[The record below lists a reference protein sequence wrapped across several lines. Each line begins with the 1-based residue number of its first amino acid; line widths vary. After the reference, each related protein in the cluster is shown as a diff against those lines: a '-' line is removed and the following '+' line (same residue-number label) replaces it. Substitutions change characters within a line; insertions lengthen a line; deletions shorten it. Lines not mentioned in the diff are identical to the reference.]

1 MIIFEKR
8 INHIPMKTLNR
19 ILCCMAALVCVSLSA
34 QTISGYADGL
44 PRSTP
49 EAEGIPSETIADF
62 FKALDEGGYEVHGL
76 MILRHDKVVAE
87 HWWAPYGPQY
97 THAMYSATKSF
108 TGAAVGFAVQ
118 EGLLKISDKVQSFFP
133 ELMPEHPAPELE
145 RLTVEHLLT
154 MSAGHARTSYPG
166 SGLDQVRSF
175 LAMDYAHEP
184 GTSFA
189 YNITCSHMLS
199 NIITRVTGL
208 SLYEYLKPRLLD
220 PLGITD
226 IVWEMDMDG
235 HNMGNGGM
243 HSKTSDLAKFG
254 IFLKNKGMW
263 NGKQLLNREWVEAMT
278 TPHIFQRPGVSEEE
292 NNKDDGGQGY
302 GYQVWMG
309 RRNSYRAIGG
319 QNQLIM
325 VIPDYDLVVASNGM
339 IGDEAGFNSLIYKML
354 DSMSDKKL
362 KPNKNFDLNAAI
374 KDYAFKLPYPAPGL
388 EPSVVSRTL
397 RYKMHQNAYGITG
410 IAFRFDAAGDM
421 YLTLETESA
430 IHNIPFGLDN
440 WKMGSTDRTL
450 MFPGTGYANTMGVT
464 PMTTAGYC
472 SWTVPDELSAYYL
485 SLFNNG
491 AQESFR
497 FGFGEDF
504 DELTI
509 TIVGPQPRTRPGAAP
524 AAPAASR
531 DIVMTASRIKST
543 Y

>member
-1 MIIFEKR
+1 M
-8 INHIPMKTLNR
+8 NTLNR
-19 ILCCMAALVCVSLSA
+19 TLCCLAALGCISLSA
-34 QTISGYADGL
+34 QTLPYYDDGL

-49 EAEGIPSETIADF
+49 EAEGIPSETIAEF

-97 THAMYSATKSF
+97 PHAMYSATKSF

-118 EGLLKISDKVQSFFP
+118 EGLLKVSDKVQSFFP
-133 ELMPEHPAPELE
+133 ELMPEHPAPELA

-166 SGLDQVRSF
+166 SGTDQVRSF

-199 NIITRVTGL
+199 NIITKVTGL
-208 SLYEYLKPRLLD
+208 TLYEYLKPRLLD
-220 PLGITD
+220 PLGIKD
-226 IVWEMDMDG
+226 VVWEMDMDG
-235 HNMGNGGM
+235 RNMGNGGM

-325 VIPDYDLVVASNGM
+325 VIPEYDLVVASNGS
-339 IGDEAGFNSLIYKML
+339 IGDEAGFNSLIYNML

-362 KPNKNFDLNAAI
+362 KPNKSFDLDAAI
-374 KDYAFKLPYPAPGL
+374 KDYALKRPFPATRMQ
-388 EPSVVSRTL
+388 PSVVSRTL
-397 RYKMHQNAYGITG
+397 RYKMHQNTYGITG

-421 YLTLETESA
+421 YLTLETGSA
-430 IHNIPFGLDN
+430 IHNIPFGLDC
-440 WKMGSTDRTL
+440 WKMGATDRTL
-450 MFPGTGYANTMGVT
+450 MFGGTVYANTMGVT

-472 SWTVPDELSAYYL
+472 SWTAPDELSAYYL

-491 AQESFR
+491 CQENFR
-497 FGFGEDF
+497 FAFSEGF
-504 DELTI
+504 DELTV

>member
-1 MIIFEKR
+1 MNKLA
-8 INHIPMKTLNR
+8 KTLC
-19 ILCCMAALVCVSLSA
+19 ILAAAGCISANA
-34 QTISGYADGL
+34 QTVPFYDDGL
-44 PRSTP
+44 QRSTP
-49 EAEGIPSETIADF
+49 EVEGIPSEVIADF

-97 THAMYSATKSF
+97 PHAMYSATKSF

-118 EGLLKISDKVQSFFP
+118 EGLLKVSDKVQSFFP
-133 ELMPEHPAPELE
+133 ELMPEHPAPELA

-154 MSAGHARTSYPG
+154 MSAGHARTQYPG
-166 SGLDQVRSF
+166 SGTDQVRSF

-208 SLYEYLKPRLLD
+208 TLYEYLKPRLLD
-220 PLGITD
+220 PLGIKD
-226 IVWEMDMDG
+226 VVWEMDMDG
-235 HNMGNGGM
+235 RNMGNGGM

-254 IFLKNKGMW
+254 IFLKNKGVW

-278 TPHIFQRPGVSEEE
+278 TPHIFQRPELSEEE

-325 VIPDYDLVVASNGM
+325 VIPDYDLVVASNGQ

-354 DSMSDKKL
+354 DKMSDKKL
-362 KPNKNFDLNAAI
+362 KPNKAFNLNEAI
-374 KDYAFKLPYPAPGL
+374 AGYELKRPFPVTRQ
-388 EPSVVSRTL
+388 EPVVVSRTL
-397 RYKMHQNAYGITG
+397 RYKMHQNAYGLTG
-410 IAFRFDAAGDM
+410 IAFRFDAAGNM
-421 YLTLETESA
+421 FLTLETGSA
-430 IHNIPFGLDN
+430 IHNIPFGFN
-440 WKMGSTDRTL
+440 EWSMGATDRTL
-450 MFPGTGYANTMGVT
+450 MFGGTVYANTMGVT

-472 SWTVPDELSAYYL
+472 AWNGNDELDAYYL

-491 AQESFR
+491 CQESFR
-497 FGFGEDF
+497 FNFGEGF
-504 DELTI
+504 DELTV

-531 DIVMTASRIKST
+531 DIVMTASRIKTT

>member
-1 MIIFEKR
+1 MNKLA
-8 INHIPMKTLNR
+8 KTLC
-19 ILCCMAALVCVSLSA
+19 ILAAVGCINANA
-34 QTISGYADGL
+34 QTVPFYDDGL
-44 PRSTP
+44 QRSTP
-49 EAEGIPSETIADF
+49 EAEGIPSEVIADF

-97 THAMYSATKSF
+97 PHAMYSATKSF

-118 EGLLKISDKVQSFFP
+118 EGLLKVSDKVQSFFP
-133 ELMPEHPAPELE
+133 ELMPEHPAPELA

-154 MSAGHARTSYPG
+154 MSAGHARTQYPG
-166 SGLDQVRSF
+166 SGTDQVRSF

-208 SLYEYLKPRLLD
+208 TLYEYLKPRLLD
-220 PLGITD
+220 PLGIKD
-226 IVWEMDMDG
+226 VVWEMDMDG
-235 HNMGNGGM
+235 RNMGNGGM

-254 IFLKNKGMW
+254 IFLKNKGVW

-278 TPHIFQRPGVSEEE
+278 TPHIFQRPELSEEE

-325 VIPDYDLVVASNGM
+325 VIPDYDLVVASNGQ

-354 DSMSDKKL
+354 DKMSDKKL
-362 KPNKNFDLNAAI
+362 KPNKAFNLNEAI
-374 KDYAFKLPYPAPGL
+374 AGYELKRPFPVTRQ
-388 EPSVVSRTL
+388 EPVVVSRTL
-397 RYKMHQNAYGITG
+397 RYKMHQNAYGLTG
-410 IAFRFDAAGDM
+410 IAFRFDAAGNM
-421 YLTLETESA
+421 FLTLETGSA
-430 IHNIPFGLDN
+430 IHNIPFGFN
-440 WKMGSTDRTL
+440 EWSMGATDRTL
-450 MFPGTGYANTMGVT
+450 MFGGTVYANTMGVT

-472 SWTVPDELSAYYL
+472 AWNGRDELDAYYL

-491 AQESFR
+491 CQESFR
-497 FGFGEDF
+497 FNFGEGF

-531 DIVMTASRIKST
+531 DIVMTASRIKTT

>member
-1 MIIFEKR
+1 MKR
-8 INHIPMKTLNR
+8 SLITL
-19 ILCCMAALVCVSLSA
+19 LCLALLAGATAFSQSFN
-34 QTISGYADGL
+34 DGL
-44 PRSTP
+44 VRSTP
-49 EAEGIPSETIADF
+49 EAEGIRSEAIADL

-87 HWWAPYGPQY
+87 HWWRPYGPQY
-97 THAMYSATKSF
+97 PHAMYSATKSF

-118 EGLLKISDKVQSFFP
+118 EGLLKVSDKVQSFFP
-133 ELMPEHPAPELE
+133 ELMPEHPAPELS

-154 MSAGHARTSYPG
+154 MSAGHARTQYPG
-166 SGLDQVRSF
+166 SGTDQVRSF

-208 SLYEYLKPRLLD
+208 TLYEYLKPRLLD

-226 IVWEMDMDG
+226 VVWEMDLDG
-235 HNMGNGGM
+235 RNMGNGGM

-254 IFLKNKGMW
+254 IFLKNKGAW

-309 RRNSYRAIGG
+309 RHNSYRAIGG

-325 VIPDYDLVVASNGM
+325 VIPEYDLVVASNGS
-339 IGDEAGFNSLIYKML
+339 IGDEAGFNQLIYNML
-354 DSMSDKKL
+354 DGMSDKKL
-362 KPNKNFDLNAAI
+362 KPNKDFDLKAEMARYEH
-374 KDYAFKLPYPAPGL
+374 KRPFPATRQ
-388 EPSVVSRTL
+388 EPEVASRTL
-397 RYKMHQNAYGITG
+397 RYKMHQNAYGLTG
-410 IAFRFDAAGDM
+410 ISFRFDAAGNM
-421 YLTLETESA
+421 YLTLESGSS
-430 IHNIPFGLDN
+430 INNIPFGLED
-440 WKMGSTDRTL
+440 WMMGATDRTL
-450 MFPGTGYANTMGVT
+450 MFGGTVYANTMGTT
-464 PMTTAGYC
+464 PVTTAGYC
-472 SWTVPDELSAYYL
+472 SWTGLNELSAYYL

-491 AQESFR
+491 CQETFR
-497 FGFGEDF
+497 FSFAEDY
-504 DELTI
+504 DELTV

>member
-1 MIIFEKR
+1 MIKKLFYC
-8 INHIPMKTLNR
+8 
-19 ILCCMAALVCVSLSA
+19 ILAAFACISLSA
-34 QTISGYADGL
+34 QATYDDGL

-49 EAEGIPSETIADF
+49 EAEGIRSEAIADF

-97 THAMYSATKSF
+97 PHAMYSATKSF

-118 EGLLKISDKVQSFFP
+118 EGLLKVSDKVQDFFP
-133 ELMPEHPAPELE
+133 ELMPEHPAPELS

-154 MSAGHARTSYPG
+154 MSAGHARTQYPG
-166 SGLDQVRSF
+166 SGTDQVRSF

-208 SLYEYLKPRLLD
+208 TLYEYLKPRLLD
-220 PLGITD
+220 PLGIKD
-226 IVWEMDMDG
+226 VVWEMDLDG
-235 HNMGNGGM
+235 RNMGNGGM

-254 IFLKNKGMW
+254 IFLKNKGKW
-263 NGKQLLNREWVEAMT
+263 NGKQLLDPAWVEAMT
-278 TPHIFQRPGVSEEE
+278 TPHIFQRPELSKEE
-292 NNKDDGGQGY
+292 NEKDDQGQGY

-325 VIPDYDLVVASNGM
+325 VIPEYDLVVASNGQ

-354 DSMSDKKL
+354 DGMSDKKL
-362 KPNKNFDLNAAI
+362 KPNKDFDLEAEIAG
-374 KDYAFKLPYPAPGL
+374 YALKRPFPVTRV
-388 EPSVVSRTL
+388 EPSVTSRTL
-397 RYKMHQNAYGITG
+397 RYKLHQNSYGLTG
-410 IAFRFDAAGDM
+410 ISFRFDSVGNM
-421 YLTLETESA
+421 YLTLESGSS
-430 IHNIPFGLDN
+430 INNIPFGFNDWL
-440 WKMGSTDRTL
+440 MGATDRT
-450 MFPGTGYANTMGVT
+450 FFFGGTVYANTMGTT
-464 PMTTAGYC
+464 PVTTAGYC
-472 SWTVPDELSAYYL
+472 TWMDTSELYAYYL

-491 AQESFR
+491 CRESFR
-497 FGFGEDF
+497 FSFGEGF

-509 TIVGPQPRTRPGAAP
+509 TVAAPQQRAMPGAAP
-524 AAPAASR
+524 AAAR
-531 DIVMTASRIKST
+531 DIVLTASRIKTT

>member
-1 MIIFEKR
+1 MNKLAT
-8 INHIPMKTLNR
+8 TLC
-19 ILCCMAALVCVSLSA
+19 ILAAAGCLNA
-34 QTISGYADGL
+34 NEQTLPFYDDGL
-44 PRSTP
+44 QRSTP
-49 EAEGIPSETIADF
+49 EAEGIPSEVIADF

-97 THAMYSATKSF
+97 PHAMYSATKSF

-118 EGLLKISDKVQSFFP
+118 EGLLKVSDKVQSFFP
-133 ELMPEHPAPELE
+133 ELMPEHPAPELA

-154 MSAGHARTSYPG
+154 MSAGHARTQYPG

-208 SLYEYLKPRLLD
+208 TLYEYLKPRLLD
-220 PLGITD
+220 PLGIKD
-226 IVWEMDMDG
+226 VVWEMDMDG
-235 HNMGNGGM
+235 RNMGNGGM

-254 IFLKNKGMW
+254 IFLKNKGVW
-263 NGKQLLNREWVEAMT
+263 NGKQLLDREWVEAMT
-278 TPHIFQRPGVSEEE
+278 TPHIFQRPELSEEE

-325 VIPDYDLVVASNGM
+325 VIPDYDLVVASNGQ

-362 KPNKNFDLNAAI
+362 KPNKTFNLNEAI
-374 KDYAFKLPYPAPGL
+374 AGYELKRPFPVTRQ
-388 EPSVVSRTL
+388 EPVVVSRTL
-397 RYKMHQNAYGITG
+397 RYKMHQNAYGLTG
-410 IAFRFDAAGDM
+410 IAFRFDAAGNM
-421 YLTLETESA
+421 FLTLETGSA
-430 IHNIPFGLDN
+430 IHNIPFGFN
-440 WKMGSTDRTL
+440 EWSMGATDRTL
-450 MFPGTGYANTMGVT
+450 MFGGTVYANTMGVT

-472 SWTVPDELSAYYL
+472 AWNGKSELDAYYL

-491 AQESFR
+491 CQESFR
-497 FGFGEDF
+497 FNFGEGF

>member
-1 MIIFEKR
+1 MNKLA
-8 INHIPMKTLNR
+8 KTLC
-19 ILCCMAALVCVSLSA
+19 ILAAAGCISANA
-34 QTISGYADGL
+34 QTVPFYDDGL
-44 PRSTP
+44 QRSTP
-49 EAEGIPSETIADF
+49 EAEGIPSEVIADF

-97 THAMYSATKSF
+97 PHAMYSATKSF

-118 EGLLKISDKVQSFFP
+118 EGLLKVSDKVQSFFP
-133 ELMPEHPAPELE
+133 ELMPEHPAPELA

-154 MSAGHARTSYPG
+154 MSAGHARTQYPG
-166 SGLDQVRSF
+166 SGTDQVRSF

-189 YNITCSHMLS
+189 YNISCSHMLS

-208 SLYEYLKPRLLD
+208 TLYEYLKPRLLD
-220 PLGITD
+220 PLGIKD
-226 IVWEMDMDG
+226 VVWEMDMDG
-235 HNMGNGGM
+235 RNMGNGGM

-254 IFLKNKGMW
+254 IFLKNKGVW

-278 TPHIFQRPGVSEEE
+278 TPHIFQRPELSEEE

-325 VIPDYDLVVASNGM
+325 VIPDYDLVVASNGQ

-354 DSMSDKKL
+354 DKMSDKKL
-362 KPNKNFDLNAAI
+362 KPNKAFNLNEAI
-374 KDYAFKLPYPAPGL
+374 AGYELKRPFPVTRQ
-388 EPSVVSRTL
+388 EPVVVSRTL
-397 RYKMHQNAYGITG
+397 RYKRYQNAYGLTG
-410 IAFRFDAAGDM
+410 IAFRFDAAGNM
-421 YLTLETESA
+421 FLTLETSSA
-430 IHNIPFGLDN
+430 IHNIPFGFN
-440 WKMGSTDRTL
+440 EWSMGATDRTL
-450 MFPGTGYANTMGVT
+450 MFGGTVYANTMGVT

-472 SWTVPDELSAYYL
+472 AWNGRDELDAYYL

-491 AQESFR
+491 CQESFR
-497 FGFGEDF
+497 FNFGEGF
-504 DELTI
+504 DELTV

>member
-1 MIIFEKR
+1 MNKLA
-8 INHIPMKTLNR
+8 KTLC
-19 ILCCMAALVCVSLSA
+19 ILAAVGCISANA
-34 QTISGYADGL
+34 QTVPFYDDGL
-44 PRSTP
+44 QRSTP
-49 EAEGIPSETIADF
+49 EAEGIPSEVIADF

-97 THAMYSATKSF
+97 PHAMYSATKSF

-118 EGLLKISDKVQSFFP
+118 EGLLKVSDKVQSFFP
-133 ELMPEHPAPELE
+133 ELMPEHPAPELA

-154 MSAGHARTSYPG
+154 MSAGHARTQYPG
-166 SGLDQVRSF
+166 SGTDQVQSF

-208 SLYEYLKPRLLD
+208 TLYEYLKPRLLD
-220 PLGITD
+220 PLGIKD
-226 IVWEMDMDG
+226 VVWEMDMDG
-235 HNMGNGGM
+235 RNMGNGGM

-254 IFLKNKGMW
+254 IFLKNKGVW

-278 TPHIFQRPGVSEEE
+278 TPHIFQRPELSEEE

-325 VIPDYDLVVASNGM
+325 VIPDYDLVVASNGQ

-354 DSMSDKKL
+354 DKMSDKKL
-362 KPNKNFDLNAAI
+362 KPNKAFNLNEAI
-374 KDYAFKLPYPAPGL
+374 AGYELKRPFPVTRQ
-388 EPSVVSRTL
+388 EPVVVSRTL
-397 RYKMHQNAYGITG
+397 RYKMHQNAYGLTG
-410 IAFRFDAAGDM
+410 IAFRFDAAGNM
-421 YLTLETESA
+421 FLTLETGSA
-430 IHNIPFGLDN
+430 IHNIPFGFN
-440 WKMGSTDRTL
+440 EWSMGATDRTL
-450 MFPGTGYANTMGVT
+450 MFGGTVYANTMGVT

-472 SWTVPDELSAYYL
+472 AWNGRDELDAYYL

-491 AQESFR
+491 CQESFR
-497 FGFGEDF
+497 FNFGEGF

-531 DIVMTASRIKST
+531 DIVMTASRIKTT

>member
-1 MIIFEKR
+1 MNKLA
-8 INHIPMKTLNR
+8 KTLC
-19 ILCCMAALVCVSLSA
+19 ILAAAGCISANA
-34 QTISGYADGL
+34 QTVPFYDDGL
-44 PRSTP
+44 QRSTP
-49 EAEGIPSETIADF
+49 EAEGIPSEVIADF

-97 THAMYSATKSF
+97 PHAMYSATKSF

-118 EGLLKISDKVQSFFP
+118 EGLLKVSDKVQSFFP
-133 ELMPEHPAPELE
+133 ELMPEHPAPELA

-154 MSAGHARTSYPG
+154 MSAGHARTQYPG
-166 SGLDQVRSF
+166 SGTDQVRSF

-208 SLYEYLKPRLLD
+208 TLYEYLKPRLLD
-220 PLGITD
+220 PLGIKD
-226 IVWEMDMDG
+226 VVWEMDMDG
-235 HNMGNGGM
+235 RNMGNGGM

-254 IFLKNKGMW
+254 IFLKNKGVW

-278 TPHIFQRPGVSEEE
+278 TPHIFQRPELSEEE

-325 VIPDYDLVVASNGM
+325 VIPDYDLVVASNGQ

-362 KPNKNFDLNAAI
+362 KPNKAFNLNEAI
-374 KDYAFKLPYPAPGL
+374 AGYELKRPFPVTRQ
-388 EPSVVSRTL
+388 EPVVVSRTL
-397 RYKMHQNAYGITG
+397 RYKMHQNAYGLTG
-410 IAFRFDAAGDM
+410 IAFRFDAAGNM
-421 YLTLETESA
+421 FLTLETGSA
-430 IHNIPFGLDN
+430 IHNIPFGFN
-440 WKMGSTDRTL
+440 EWSMGATDRTL
-450 MFPGTGYANTMGVT
+450 MFGGTVYANTMGVT

-472 SWTVPDELSAYYL
+472 AWNGRDELDAYYL

-491 AQESFR
+491 CQESFR
-497 FGFGEDF
+497 FNFGEGF

>member
-1 MIIFEKR
+1 M
-8 INHIPMKTLNR
+8 NTLYR
-19 ILCCMAALVCVSLSA
+19 ILCSLAALGCIGLSA
-34 QTISGYADGL
+34 QTPSGYADGL

-97 THAMYSATKSF
+97 PHAMYSATKSF

-118 EGLLKISDKVQSFFP
+118 EGLLKVDDKVQSFFP

-154 MSAGHARTSYPG
+154 MSAGHARTTYPG
-166 SGLDQVRSF
+166 SGRDQARSF

-199 NIITRVTGL
+199 QIITRVTGL
-208 SLYEYLKPRLLD
+208 TLYEYLKPRLLD

-226 IVWEMDMDG
+226 VVWEMDLDG

-254 IFLKNKGMW
+254 IFLKNKGRW
-263 NGKQLLNREWVEAMT
+263 NGKQLLNRDWVEAMT
-278 TPHIFQRPGVSEEE
+278 TPHIFQRPGLSKEE
-292 NNKDDGGQGY
+292 NDKDDGGQGY

-309 RRNSYRAIGG
+309 RCNSYRAIGG

-325 VIPDYDLVVASNGM
+325 VVPDYDLVVASNGS
-339 IGDEAGFNSLIYKML
+339 IGDEDGFNSLIYKML
-354 DSMSDKKL
+354 GSMSDKKL
-362 KPNKNFDLNAAI
+362 KPGKRIDLQAAI
-374 KDYAFKLPYPAPGL
+374 KDYALKRPYPATGAQ
-388 EPSVVSRTL
+388 PSVVSRTL

-430 IHNIPFGLDN
+430 IHNIPFGLDG
-440 WKMGSTDRTL
+440 WKMGATDRTL
-450 MFPGTGYANTMGVT
+450 MFSGTVYANTMGVT

-472 SWTVPDELSAYYL
+472 SWTASDELSAYYL

-491 AQESFR
+491 CRESFR
-497 FGFGEDF
+497 FGFSEGF
-504 DELTI
+504 DELKI
-509 TIVGPQPRTRPGAAP
+509 TIVGPPPRTRPGAAP

>member
-1 MIIFEKR
+1 M
-8 INHIPMKTLNR
+8 NTLNR
-19 ILCCMAALVCVSLSA
+19 TLCCLAALGCISLSA
-34 QTISGYADGL
+34 QTQSGYADGL
-44 PRSTP
+44 QRSTP

-97 THAMYSATKSF
+97 PHAMYSATKSF

-118 EGLLKISDKVQSFFP
+118 EGLLKVSDKVQSFFP
-133 ELMPEHPAPELE
+133 ELMPEHPAPELA

-154 MSAGHARTSYPG
+154 MSAGHARTQYPG

-208 SLYEYLKPRLLD
+208 TLYEYLKPRLLD

-226 IVWEMDMDG
+226 VVWEMDMDG
-235 HNMGNGGM
+235 RNMGNGGM

-302 GYQVWMG
+302 GYQDDLV
-309 RRNSYRAIGG
+309 GG

-325 VIPDYDLVVASNGM
+325 VIPEYDLVVASNGQ

-362 KPNKNFDLNAAI
+362 KPNKGFDLDAAI
-374 KDYAFKLPYPAPGL
+374 KDYALKRPYPATRMQ
-388 EPSVVSRTL
+388 PSVVSRTL

-421 YLTLETESA
+421 YMTLETGSA

-440 WKMGSTDRTL
+440 WKMGATDRTL
-450 MFPGTGYANTMGVT
+450 MFGG
-464 PMTTAGYC
+464 TTAGYC
-472 SWTVPDELSAYYL
+472 SWTAPEELSAYYL

-491 AQESFR
+491 CQESFR
-497 FGFGEDF
+497 FGFSEGF